1 MEGYVERRRSLR
13 EAMVSERETAGRL
26 KVRGGLRDLIVR
38 EMVSVRNEDEESG
51 GGLQRE
57 GGRRERSKRGGQGR
71 RRNRERPM
79 GCTPFR
85 ERVSRR

>member
-1 MEGYVERRRSLR
+1 M
-13 EAMVSERETAGRL
+13 SERETAGRL

-38 EMVSVRNEDEESG
+38 EMVSVRNEEEESR

-57 GGRRERSKRGGQGR
+57 EGRRERSERGGEGR
-71 RRNRERPM
+71 RRNRDRLM